1 MSDNLSQD
9 QKVFKEFNAQYMM
22 KKKTEE
28 LDLQRQKNQDIGKH
42 VAKTLEIKEKENKYL
57 TDLINDLRRQIANRH
72 QTMDKAIQM
81 TANSTMTSPTKTS
94 KASPTKNIMNLT
106 QGSIS
111 ERANNL
117 YNNINYNNNTKVAN
131 ELYED
136 NITSQNKINL
146 PNIDNKGKK
155 TDVGIATFS
164 NRIKPTKETLIKS
177 ISQRGLSSTRSMNS
191 LMKYSSLPRIHKGKT
206 SLPENNT
213 RKVLDEKR
221 WEEMNRA

>member
-1 MSDNLSQD
+1 
-9 QKVFKEFNAQYMM
+9 M

-72 QTMDKAIQM
+72 QTIDKAIQM

-94 KASPTKNIMNLT
+94 PTKNIMNLT

-111 ERANNL
+111 ERGSNL
-117 YNNINYNNNTKVAN
+117 YNNINYNNNTKIAN
-131 ELYED
+131 AQYED
-136 NITSQNKINL
+136 NITNQNKINL

-155 TDVGIATFS
+155 LDVGLATF
-164 NRIKPTKETLIKS
+164 NNKITPTKETLRKS
-177 ISQRGLSSTRSMNS
+177 ISQRGLSTTRSVNS
-191 LMKYSSLPRIHKGKT
+191 LIKNSSLPRIHKGKT
-206 SLPENNT
+206 SLPENNS

-221 WEEMNRA
+221 WEEANRA